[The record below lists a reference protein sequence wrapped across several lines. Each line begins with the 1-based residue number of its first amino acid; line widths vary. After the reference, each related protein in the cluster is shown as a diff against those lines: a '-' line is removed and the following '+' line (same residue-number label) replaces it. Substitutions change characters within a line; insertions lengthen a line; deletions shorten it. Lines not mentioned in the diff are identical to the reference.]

1 MTQPTRIFHNNDGIP
16 PGQQRVIFAGK
27 QRAAVR
33 ALSGS
38 NVQHESTTH
47 SALRP
52 RGGAHIFV
60 ITLMGNAITS
70 VGREGTAYGAHTTSL
85 RRGHPAAGVP
95 GWSVHHSAVDSA
107 AVHSANARRK
117 RTRGPRTASE
127 GRHRTLA
134 ARLRGAALL
143 HEQL

>member
-1 MTQPTRIFHNNDGIP
+1 MPTRD
-16 PGQQRVIFAGK
+16 VSCTAGSNCDLFRA
-27 QRAAVR
+27 RAAPSKFVR
-33 ALSGS
+33 ERVLPGFKGDVS
-38 NVQHESTTH
+38 
-47 SALRP
+47 R
-52 RGGAHIFV
+52 
-60 ITLMGNAITS
+60 
-70 VGREGTAYGAHTTSL
+70 REKGKRYPSDAWRVA
-85 RRGHPAAGVP
+85 AAGVP

-143 HEQL
+143 HEQLQA